1 MSDVMQLVNK
11 KIDLEFSTYCE
22 VPDDFMPEL
31 KPYSRAARHALK
43 KMLREQET
51 PCVNIVNHLHLKS
64 NPNTLVS
71 LSHTKDMT
79 MAAISSSNDFKS
91 IGVDIEDSKRIVK
104 PGIEKFFVNDYDE
117 ILACQK
123 DSYYLKVWCAKEAI
137 FKAVSPLYQKEDNKV
152 LVLKD
157 IILNK
162 DKTFKCFHFNGH
174 YDLALKDINQKTY
187 LIAVAAL

>member
-22 VPDDFMPEL
+22 VPDDFMPDL

-43 KMLREQET
+43 KMLKEPEAHSIN
-51 PCVNIVNHLHLKS
+51 VVNHLHLKS
-64 NPNTLVS
+64 DPNILVS

-79 MAAISSSNDFKS
+79 MAAIGSSKDFKS
-91 IGVDIEDSKRIVK
+91 IGVDIENSKRIVK
-104 PGIEKFFVNDYDE
+104 PGIEKFFINAHDE
-117 ILACQK
+117 ILANQK
-123 DSYYLKVWCAKEAI
+123 DSYYLKIWCAKEAI

-162 DKTFKCFHFNGH
+162 DKTFNCFHFKGH
-174 YDLALKDINQKTY
+174 YDLVLKDINQKTY
-187 LIAVAAL
+187 LIAIAAL